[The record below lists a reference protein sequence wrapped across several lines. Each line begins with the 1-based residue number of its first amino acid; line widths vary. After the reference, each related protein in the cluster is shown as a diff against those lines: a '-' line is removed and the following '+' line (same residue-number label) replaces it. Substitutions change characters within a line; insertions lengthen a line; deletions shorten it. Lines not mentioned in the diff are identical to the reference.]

1 MARITVEDCIKLINN
16 QYDLVIL
23 AKERAVQL
31 GRGATPSVDPENDKK
46 PVIALREISESKIT
60 PEELKES
67 IISKLRQIPDYEEE
81 EELEE
86 VDNDTFRQMYQGGL
100 SKSEMEKS
108 ATRKFTARSPR
119 VETRAKPVEDTI
131 IDTEASSMTPSEV
144 DESSDATEA
153 PDANETSEVDIS
165 IIESGES
172 NQDEIDY
179 ETNAEVIEENVSSKE
194 VSDTESNQLE
204 NTPDVD
210 VPITENS
217 ETSQDETAGE
227 TNVQEMEE
235 NQSSQENSNTESDQ
249 LGDTSENEATNVEEL
264 SKVTPDIEEDITPK
278 E

>member
-119 VETRAKPVEDTI
+119 VETRAKPIEDTTSDVEVPPMSSEDI
-131 IDTEASSMTPSEV
+131 NVSPDFNDTQDV
-144 DESSDATEA
+144 LD
-153 PDANETSEVDIS
+153 TSEV
-165 IIESGES
+165 ES
-172 NQDEIDY
+172 
-179 ETNAEVIEENVSSKE
+179 
-194 VSDTESNQLE
+194 
-204 NTPDVD
+204 
-210 VPITENS
+210 PITES
-217 ETSQDETAGE
+217 IETAHEE
-227 TNVQEMEE
+227 TTDQTTVDPIEE
-235 NQSSQENSNTESDQ
+235 IQSSEEESFAASDQ
-249 LGDTSENEATNVEEL
+249 LEDNNENEVINVEEL
-264 SKVTPDIEEDITPK
+264 PEVTSDIEEDNTPK

>member
-31 GRGATPSVDPENDKK
+31 GRGATPAVDPENDKK

-60 PEELKES
+60 AEELKES
-67 IISKLRQIPDYEEE
+67 IVSKLRQIPDYEEE

-119 VETRAKPVEDTI
+119 VETRAKPIQDTTSDVEV
-131 IDTEASSMTPSEV
+131 SST
-144 DESSDATEA
+144 SSTGI
-153 PDANETSEVDIS
+153 NETPDLNENLDALDTSE
-165 IIESGES
+165 IE
-172 NQDEIDY
+172 
-179 ETNAEVIEENVSSKE
+179 
-194 VSDTESNQLE
+194 
-204 NTPDVD
+204 
-210 VPITENS
+210 VPITESIQVDN
-217 ETSQDETAGE
+217 EEI
-227 TNVQEMEE
+227 TNQTIDDPIEE
-235 NQSSQENSNTESDQ
+235 NSSTEEESFDLSDQ
-249 LGDTSENEATNVEEL
+249 PEDTSINEAMDVEEL
-264 SKVTPDIEEDITPK
+264 AEVTSDIEEDNTPK

>member
-67 IISKLRQIPDYEEE
+67 IVSKLRQIPDYEEE

-119 VETRAKPVEDTI
+119 VETRAKPIEDTASDVEVPPMSSEDI
-131 IDTEASSMTPSEV
+131 NESPDLNDTQNV
-144 DESSDATEA
+144 L
-153 PDANETSEVDIS
+153 ETSEVESPITES
-165 IIESGES
+165 I
-172 NQDEIDY
+172 
-179 ETNAEVIEENVSSKE
+179 ETAHEETTDQTTVDPIEENPSSE
-194 VSDTESNQLE
+194 
-204 NTPDVD
+204 
-210 VPITENS
+210 
-217 ETSQDETAGE
+217 
-227 TNVQEMEE
+227 EE
-235 NQSSQENSNTESDQ
+235 NFTASDQ
-249 LGDTSENEATNVEEL
+249 LEDTNENEAINVEEL
-264 SKVTPDIEEDITPK
+264 PEVTSDIEEDNTPK

>member
-31 GRGATPSVDPENDKK
+31 GRGATPAVDPENDKK

-60 PEELKES
+60 AEELKES
-67 IISKLRQIPDYEEE
+67 IVSKLRQIPDYEEE

-119 VETRAKPVEDTI
+119 VETRAKPIEDTVS
-131 IDTEASSMTPSEV
+131 DDEASPLSSAGINETP
-144 DESSDATEA
+144 DL
-153 PDANETSEVDIS
+153 NETQDVLDTSEVESPITES
-165 IIESGES
+165 I
-172 NQDEIDY
+172 
-179 ETNAEVIEENVSSKE
+179 ETAHEETTDQTTVDPIEENQPSE
-194 VSDTESNQLE
+194 EESF
-204 NTPDVD
+204 V
-210 VPITENS
+210 
-217 ETSQDETAGE
+217 A
-227 TNVQEMEE
+227 
-235 NQSSQENSNTESDQ
+235 SDQ
-249 LGDTSENEATNVEEL
+249 LEDNNENEVINVEEL
-264 SKVTPDIEEDITPK
+264 PEVTSDIEEDNPPK

>member
-31 GRGATPSVDPENDKK
+31 GRGATPAVDPENDKK

-60 PEELKES
+60 AEELKES
-67 IISKLRQIPDYEEE
+67 IVSKLRQIPDYEEE

-119 VETRAKPVEDTI
+119 VETRAKPIEDTASDLEVPPMSSEDI
-131 IDTEASSMTPSEV
+131 NESPDLNDTQDV
-144 DESSDATEA
+144 LD
-153 PDANETSEVDIS
+153 TSEVESPITES
-165 IIESGES
+165 I
-172 NQDEIDY
+172 
-179 ETNAEVIEENVSSKE
+179 ETAHEETTDQTTVDPIEENQPSE
-194 VSDTESNQLE
+194 EESF
-204 NTPDVD
+204 V
-210 VPITENS
+210 
-217 ETSQDETAGE
+217 A
-227 TNVQEMEE
+227 
-235 NQSSQENSNTESDQ
+235 SDQ
-249 LGDTSENEATNVEEL
+249 LEDNNENEVINVEDLPE
-264 SKVTPDIEEDITPK
+264 VTSDIEEDNTPK

>member
-31 GRGATPSVDPENDKK
+31 GRGATPAVDPENDKK

-60 PEELKES
+60 AEELKES
-67 IISKLRQIPDYEEE
+67 IVSKLRQIPDYEEE

-119 VETRAKPVEDTI
+119 VETRAKTIEDTASDLEVPPMSSEDI
-131 IDTEASSMTPSEV
+131 NESPDLNDTQDV
-144 DESSDATEA
+144 LD
-153 PDANETSEVDIS
+153 TSEVEAPIA
-165 IIESGES
+165 ES
-172 NQDEIDY
+172 
-179 ETNAEVIEENVSSKE
+179 V
-194 VSDTESNQLE
+194 
-204 NTPDVD
+204 
-210 VPITENS
+210 
-217 ETSQDETAGE
+217 ETAHEE
-227 TNVQEMEE
+227 TTDQTTVDPIEAS
-235 NQSSQENSNTESDQ
+235 QSSEEESFDLSDQ
-249 LGDTSENEATNVEEL
+249 LEDTNENEATNVEEL
-264 SKVTPDIEEDITPK
+264 SEVTSDIEEENTPK

>member
-31 GRGATPSVDPENDKK
+31 GRGATPAVDPENDKK

-60 PEELKES
+60 AEELKES
-67 IISKLRQIPDYEEE
+67 IVSKLRQIPDYEEE

-119 VETRAKPVEDTI
+119 VETRAKPIEDTASDLEVPPKSSEDI
-131 IDTEASSMTPSEV
+131 NESPDLNDTQDV
-144 DESSDATEA
+144 LD
-153 PDANETSEVDIS
+153 TSEVESPITES
-165 IIESGES
+165 I
-172 NQDEIDY
+172 
-179 ETNAEVIEENVSSKE
+179 ETAHEETTDQTTVDPIEENQPSE
-194 VSDTESNQLE
+194 EESF
-204 NTPDVD
+204 V
-210 VPITENS
+210 
-217 ETSQDETAGE
+217 A
-227 TNVQEMEE
+227 
-235 NQSSQENSNTESDQ
+235 SDQ
-249 LGDTSENEATNVEEL
+249 LEDNNENEVINVEDLPE
-264 SKVTPDIEEDITPK
+264 VTSDIEEDNTPK

>member
-31 GRGATPSVDPENDKK
+31 GRGATPAVDPENDKK

-60 PEELKES
+60 AEELKES
-67 IISKLRQIPDYEEE
+67 IVSKLRQIPDYEEE

-119 VETRAKPVEDTI
+119 VETRAKPIEDTVS
-131 IDTEASSMTPSEV
+131 DDEVSPLSSAGINETP
-144 DESSDATEA
+144 DL
-153 PDANETSEVDIS
+153 NETQDVLDTSEVESPITES
-165 IIESGES
+165 I
-172 NQDEIDY
+172 
-179 ETNAEVIEENVSSKE
+179 ETAHEETTDQTTVDPIEENQPSE
-194 VSDTESNQLE
+194 EESF
-204 NTPDVD
+204 
-210 VPITENS
+210 
-217 ETSQDETAGE
+217 AA
-227 TNVQEMEE
+227 
-235 NQSSQENSNTESDQ
+235 SDQ
-249 LGDTSENEATNVEEL
+249 LEDNNENEVINVEEL
-264 SKVTPDIEEDITPK
+264 PEVTSDIEEDNPPK

>member
-31 GRGATPSVDPENDKK
+31 GRGATPAVDPENDKK

-60 PEELKES
+60 AEELKES
-67 IISKLRQIPDYEEE
+67 IVSKLRQIPDYEEE

-119 VETRAKPVEDTI
+119 VETRAKPIEDTVN
-131 IDTEASSMTPSEV
+131 DVEASPMIST
-144 DESSDATEA
+144 DINES
-153 PDANETSEVDIS
+153 PDLDDTQDVLDTSEVEAPIA
-165 IIESGES
+165 ESV
-172 NQDEIDY
+172 
-179 ETNAEVIEENVSSKE
+179 ETAHEETTDQTTVDPIEENLSSKE
-194 VSDTESNQLE
+194 ENFTASEQLE
-204 NTPDVD
+204 H
-210 VPITENS
+210 
-217 ETSQDETAGE
+217 
-227 TNVQEMEE
+227 TN
-235 NQSSQENSNTESDQ
+235 
-249 LGDTSENEATNVEEL
+249 ENEATNVEEL
-264 SKVTPDIEEDITPK
+264 PEVISDIEEENTPK

>member
-31 GRGATPSVDPENDKK
+31 GRGATPAVDPENDKK

-60 PEELKES
+60 AEELKES
-67 IISKLRQIPDYEEE
+67 IVSKLRQIPDYEEE

-119 VETRAKPVEDTI
+119 VETRAKPIEDTVSDLETSSMSST
-131 IDTEASSMTPSEV
+131 DTNETPDLNETQDALDTSDIEASIT
-144 DESSDATEA
+144 ES
-153 PDANETSEVDIS
+153 NETAYEETTDQTTVDP
-165 IIESGES
+165 
-172 NQDEIDY
+172 
-179 ETNAEVIEENVSSKE
+179 IEENPSSE
-194 VSDTESNQLE
+194 
-204 NTPDVD
+204 
-210 VPITENS
+210 
-217 ETSQDETAGE
+217 
-227 TNVQEMEE
+227 EE
-235 NQSSQENSNTESDQ
+235 NFTASDQ
-249 LGDTSENEATNVEEL
+249 LEDTNENEATNVEEL
-264 SKVTPDIEEDITPK
+264 SEVTSDIEEDNTPK

>member
-31 GRGATPSVDPENDKK
+31 GRGATPAVDPENDKK

-60 PEELKES
+60 AEELKDS
-67 IISKLRQIPDYEEE
+67 IVSKLRQIPDYEEE

-86 VDNDTFRQMYQGGL
+86 VDNDTFRQMFQGGL

-131 IDTEASSMTPSEV
+131 SDVEETPMSSAVINETQVLNETEEEL
-144 DESSDATEA
+144 D
-153 PDANETSEVDIS
+153 TSEVEVPITDS
-165 IIESGES
+165 IETVHEETTD
-172 NQDEIDY
+172 QAIDDR
-179 ETNAEVIEENVSSKE
+179 IEENPSSE
-194 VSDTESNQLE
+194 EESISASDHIEDNNE
-204 NTPDVD
+204 NDV
-210 VPITENS
+210 I
-217 ETSQDETAGE
+217 
-227 TNVQEMEE
+227 
-235 NQSSQENSNTESDQ
+235 
-249 LGDTSENEATNVEEL
+249 NVEEL
-264 SKVTPDIEEDITPK
+264 SEVTSDIEEENTPK

>member
-31 GRGATPSVDPENDKK
+31 GRGATPAVDPENDKK

-60 PEELKES
+60 AEELKES
-67 IISKLRQIPDYEEE
+67 IVSKLRQIPDYEEE

-119 VETRAKPVEDTI
+119 VETRAKPIEDTVS
-131 IDTEASSMTPSEV
+131 DVEASPMSST
-144 DESSDATEA
+144 DINES
-153 PDANETSEVDIS
+153 PDPDYTQDVLDTSEVEAPIA
-165 IIESGES
+165 ES
-172 NQDEIDY
+172 
-179 ETNAEVIEENVSSKE
+179 V
-194 VSDTESNQLE
+194 
-204 NTPDVD
+204 
-210 VPITENS
+210 
-217 ETSQDETAGE
+217 ETANEE
-227 TNVQEMEE
+227 TTDQTAVDPIEE
-235 NQSSQENSNTESDQ
+235 NQSSEEESFATSDQ
-249 LGDTSENEATNVEEL
+249 LEDTNEDEVINVEEL
-264 SKVTPDIEEDITPK
+264 PEVTSDIEEDNTPK